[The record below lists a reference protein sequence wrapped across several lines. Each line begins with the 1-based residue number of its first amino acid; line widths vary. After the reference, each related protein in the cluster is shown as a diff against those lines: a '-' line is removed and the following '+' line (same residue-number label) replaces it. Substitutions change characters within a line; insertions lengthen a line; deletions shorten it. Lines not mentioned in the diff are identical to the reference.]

1 MICLFERSK
10 VVFRPLTL
18 DLDLDV
24 RVPSLPATVCY
35 FLYIASPLTLS
46 EIRSMLPA
54 GLTADL
60 APSLH
65 RTTLQRLHPAA
76 KTVAQLLIG
85 SCSCDLVRDRL
96 SDPIADEREL
106 RSRYREHKLSR
117 NEIIKELERH
127 RRRPTPRPKSSM
139 EWADALAGFVGEH
152 ARNAGPT
159 LYLLDFGPHSRE
171 THPTSTADPV
181 ACSVREIRV
190 SGSPWLIEGRPVLV
204 S

>member
-1 MICLFERSK
+1 M
-10 VVFRPLTL
+10 
-18 DLDLDV
+18 
-24 RVPSLPATVCY
+24 CY

-60 APSLH
+60 APSSQ
-65 RTTLQRLHPAA
+65 RTALQRLHPPA

-85 SCSCDLVRDRL
+85 SCSCDLIRDRL
-96 SDPIADEREL
+96 RDPIADEREL

-127 RRRPTPRPKSSM
+127 RRGPTPRPKSSS
-139 EWADALAGFVGEH
+139 EWAEALAGFVVEH

-159 LYLLDFGPHSRE
+159 LYLLDFSHRSDRAA
-171 THPTSTADPV
+171 TLSDPISWS
-181 ACSVREIRV
+181 AREIGRTAL
-190 SGSPWLIEGRPVLV
+190 WLQEGRPVIV
-204 S
+204 R

>member
-1 MICLFERSK
+1 M
-10 VVFRPLTL
+10 
-18 DLDLDV
+18 
-24 RVPSLPATVCY
+24 CY

-60 APSLH
+60 APSFH
-65 RTTLQRLHPAA
+65 RTALQALHPPA

-106 RSRYREHKLSR
+106 RSRYRKHELSR
-117 NEIIKELERH
+117 NETIKELERH
-127 RRRPTPRPKSSM
+127 RRGRTSRPRSSS
-139 EWADALAGFVGEH
+139 EWAEALSGFVVEH

-159 LYLLDFGPHSRE
+159 LYLLDFGYGSNRAG
-171 THPTSTADPV
+171 TISDPIPCP
-181 ACSVREIRV
+181 AREIGRTAL
-190 SGSPWLIEGRPVLV
+190 WLQEGRPVIV